1 MKKILQNRGIKNRLD
16 AWLAFLALD
25 EPEWI
30 EAVIEAYPE
39 FRSMYEEVYEMCR
52 NLERV
57 MEMYSKELQE
67 LDRNTVQYM
76 IDEMQETINRKNAQL
91 NQKDSMIE
99 NQSEQL
105 AQLKQL
111 LEEQNQQIQAL
122 QSQINSDKV

>member
-25 EPEWI
+25 DPEWI

-76 IDEMQETINRKNAQL
+76 IDEMQETINRKDAQL
-91 NQKDSMIE
+91 SQKNAIIE
-99 NQSEQL
+99 DQAEQL
-105 AQLKQL
+105 AQFKQMLEDQNRQLQVL
-111 LEEQNQQIQAL
+111 LSQTNQG
-122 QSQINSDKV
+122 KE

>member
-1 MKKILQNRGIKNRLD
+1 MKEILHNRGIKSRLD

-30 EAVIEAYPE
+30 EAVITAYPE
-39 FRSMYEEVYEMCR
+39 FRHLYGEVYEMCR

-76 IDEMQETINRKNAQL
+76 IDEMQETINQKDAQL
-91 NQKDSMIE
+91 SQKDAVIE
-99 NQSEQL
+99 VQSEQL
-105 AQLKQL
+105 TQFKQL
-111 LEEQNQQIQAL
+111 LEEQNRQIRKL
-122 QSQINSDKV
+122 QSQINSKKE